1 MYFERTNF
9 LIVGMSGSGRAACRL
24 LLDFNAKVSVYDE
37 NPTSEVK
44 KTMKSLEECGAVLV
58 TSDGINAAVGNA
70 DVVVLSPGVPVDNKI
85 PALAVEKGKCVI
97 GEIELGY
104 LVSRCPIV
112 AITGTNGKT
121 TTCSLVYEILQKAGV
136 NSVLA
141 GNVGVPFTSVV
152 RGCDEKTVAVLEVS
166 SFQLETTRKFTPH
179 IACILNITPD
189 HLNRHYN
196 MDNYIYLKSKLLSGL
211 GESEYAVLSADNDI
225 VRRLGENTRAK
236 KIYFSV
242 NKQTNGAYVSDGK
255 IFWRGKEIMP
265 MSDLK
270 LKGLHNEE
278 NALAAV
284 CIGKIL
290 GIDDERIALAISQF
304 AGVKHRQEKIG
315 EKDGIVFIDD
325 SKATN
330 PDSALKAVEACGKSL
345 VLLVGGIDKGFGYND
360 FFIKVAESGNVR
372 ALIVYGQSRKELYR
386 AAENAGIDD
395 IYLSVGFDS
404 AVRTAFDIA
413 KKGDTVLLSPAC
425 SSFDEFSG
433 FEERGNAY
441 AALVRDF
448 AGKIDKI
455 DLPSEKSDSQK
466 DSCFCSD
473 VKESAN
479 CGRYRESDRAVERA
493 DNGRDDIVVDE

>member
-24 LLDFNAKVSVYDE
+24 LLGYNAKVAIFDE
-37 NPTSEVK
+37 NPSAEVK
-44 KTMKSLEECGAVLV
+44 KTMKVLEESGAVV
-58 TSDGINAAVGNA
+58 VGNDGINAAVGNA
-70 DVVVLSPGVPVDNKI
+70 DVIVLSPGVPVDNKI
-85 PALAVEKGKCVI
+85 PALAAEKGKCVT
-97 GEIELGY
+97 GELELGY

-152 RGCDEKTVAVLEVS
+152 GNCDEKTVAVLEVS
-166 SFQLETTRKFTPH
+166 SFQLETTRKLTPH

-196 MDNYIYLKSKLLSGL
+196 MDNYVYLKSKLLSGL
-211 GESEYAVLSADNDI
+211 GESEYAVLSADDDI

-236 KIYFSV
+236 KVYFSV
-242 NKQTNGAYVSDGK
+242 SKQTNGAYVSDGK
-255 IFWRGKEIMP
+255 IFWRGKEIMQ

-270 LKGLHNEE
+270 LKGIHNAE

-284 CIGKIL
+284 CIAKIL
-290 GIDDERIALAISQF
+290 GVDDKQVALAISQF

-330 PDSALKAVEACGKSL
+330 PDSALKAVESCGKSL

-372 ALIVYGQSRKELYR
+372 ALVVYGQSRKELYR
-386 AAENAGIDD
+386 AAESAGIDD

-404 AVRTAFDIA
+404 AVKTAFDIA

-441 AALVRDF
+441 ATLVRDF
-448 AGKIDKI
+448 AGVSK
-455 DLPSEKSDSQK
+455 SGAEKEYSSDGEAEKVS
-466 DSCFCSD
+466 
-473 VKESAN
+473 
-479 CGRYRESDRAVERA
+479 R
-493 DNGRDDIVVDE
+493 RDDFCAELTVASDGSGRINDDEPDDE